1 MFSFPFTRGANER
14 HRDIAALSVD
24 LIQTPVTARS
34 RGPEWVSGANISGS
48 PIPATL
54 VLAPPFGAGSNAKQR
69 FHHYEIAST
78 IGALFALMDIVV
90 LAFQTL
96 TTNDTKN
103 VAKPRTH
110 DKG

>member
-1 MFSFPFTRGANER
+1 VGVGREYFYVA
-14 HRDIAALSVD
+14 
-24 LIQTPVTARS
+24 
-34 RGPEWVSGANISGS
+34 
-48 PIPATL
+48 IPATL
-54 VLAPPFGAGSNAKQR
+54 VLAPPFGADSNAKQR